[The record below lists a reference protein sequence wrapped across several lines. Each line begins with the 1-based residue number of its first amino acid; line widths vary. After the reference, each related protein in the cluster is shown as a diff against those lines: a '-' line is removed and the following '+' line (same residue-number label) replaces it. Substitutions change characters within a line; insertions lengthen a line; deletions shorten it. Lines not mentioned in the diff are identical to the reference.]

1 MQLNRMLGAIKEN
14 DSEKYEKKISDL
26 EEVHKKLSAT
36 NSLLTKEVSRLEE
49 EMRRLTADIQIDS
62 KELDSLKSKRQDN
75 ILLTEGGQKQLKA
88 MRARNQDK
96 QVDENVLKLRVKQAE
111 KAIDKVGGKVFS
123 LEKQRL
129 VFLEKKTIKGQFLF
143 NLFAHSLFVVFNL

>member
-1 MQLNRMLGAIKEN
+1 MQLNRMLGSIKE
-14 DSEKYEKKISDL
+14 DDFEKHEKKILEL

-49 EMRRLTADIQIDS
+49 EMRRLTVDIQIDS

-88 MRARNQDK
+88 MRTKNQDK

-111 KAIDKVGGKVFS
+111 KAIDKIGGKVFS
-123 LEKQRL
+123 LEKQR
-129 VFLEKKTIKGQFLF
+129 
-143 NLFAHSLFVVFNL
+143 